1 MTAVETQ
8 DSAVRL
14 ERQLAE
20 LARFS
25 LPGHGVSRPALTQPY
40 FEALGYLERLAA
52 EVGMQVRYD
61 PVGNFIASRVPPGV
75 ASFALGSHID
85 SVIEGG
91 AYDGIAGVVCG
102 FEVAR
107 LLPQAPLTVIAFIGE
122 EASRFPTGLL
132 GSRCVLG
139 KMTVQ
144 ELKRCCDAEG
154 VSFFEAAT
162 QAGYHPERV
171 AESADLLDQLL
182 GYLEI
187 HIEQGRVL
195 EEEGLQL
202 GLVTDVVGLVH
213 AYLEISG
220 RADHAG
226 GTPMNLRSD
235 AGLTAAEVVTELER
249 YVRSLDTTPVGTV
262 GEISL
267 EPGARNIIPGL
278 ARVGLDVR
286 DRDLA
291 VIDQI
296 LEHIRTFAQQ
306 RAATRGQ
313 QVTYREDL
321 RNGPVAMNPEVIGG
335 LEEALHQLGLPY
347 RRMVSG
353 GGHDAMIVAPQLP
366 TGMLFVPCREGISH
380 SPHEYAEPR
389 HLAQAVQVAVRYI
402 EQQLQH

>member
-8 DSAVRL
+8 DSTVRL
-14 ERQLAE
+14 ERQLAD

-25 LPGHGVSRPALTQPY
+25 LPGPGVSRPALSRPY

-61 PVGNFIASRVPPGV
+61 PVGNFIASRVPPGKP
-75 ASFALGSHID
+75 SFALGSHID

-91 AYDGIAGVVCG
+91 AYDGVAGVVCG

-107 LLPQAPLTVIAFIGE
+107 LLPHAPLTVIAFIGE

-144 ELKRCCDAEG
+144 DLKGCCDADG

-162 QAGYHPERV
+162 RAGYQPEQV
-171 AESADLLDQLL
+171 AACADLLQHLV

-195 EEEGLQL
+195 EEEGLEL

-235 AGLTAAEVVTELER
+235 AGITAAEVVTELER
-249 YVRSLDTTPVGTV
+249 YVRGLEATPVGTV

-267 EPGARNIIPGL
+267 VPGARNIIPGL

-296 LEHIRTFAQQ
+296 LEHIRRFAQL
-306 RAATRGQ
+306 RGATRGQ
-313 QVTYREDL
+313 QVNYREDL
-321 RNGPVAMNPEVIGG
+321 RNGPVAMNPAVVTG
-335 LEEALHQLGLPY
+335 LEESLRQSGFPY

-353 GGHDAMIVAPQLP
+353 GGHDAMIVAPQVP
-366 TGMLFVPCREGISH
+366 AGMLFVPCREGISH
-380 SPHEYAEPR
+380 SPNEHAEPR
-389 HLAQAVQVAVRYI
+389 HLAQAVQVAVLFI
-402 EQQLQH
+402 QQQLQH

>member
-1 MTAVETQ
+1 MTAVGTQ
-8 DSAVRL
+8 DSVVRL
-14 ERQLAE
+14 ERQIAE

-25 LPGHGVSRPALTQPY
+25 LPGPGVSRPALTQPY

-61 PVGNFIASRVPPGV
+61 PVGNFIASRVPPG
-75 ASFALGSHID
+75 APSFALGSHID
-85 SVIEGG
+85 SVIAGG
-91 AYDGIAGVVCG
+91 AYDGVAGVVCG

-107 LLPQAPLTVIAFIGE
+107 LLPQAPLTVIAFMGE

-139 KMTVQ
+139 KMTAQ
-144 ELKRCCDAEG
+144 DLQQCCDAEG
-154 VSFFEAAT
+154 VSFFDAAT
-162 QAGYHPERV
+162 RAGYHPERV
-171 AESADLLDQLL
+171 AESADLLDHLL

-195 EEEGLQL
+195 EEEGLEL

-213 AYLEISG
+213 AYLEIAG

-226 GTPMNLRSD
+226 GPPMNLRSD

-249 YVRSLDTTPVGTV
+249 YVHSLDTTPVGTV

-267 EPGARNIIPGL
+267 VPGARNIIPGL

-313 QVTYREDL
+313 QVSYREDL
-321 RNGPVAMNPEVIGG
+321 RNGPVAMNPAVVAG
-335 LEEALHQLGLPY
+335 LEEAVRQLGLPY

-353 GGHDAMIVAPQLP
+353 GGHDAMIVAPELP
-366 TGMLFVPCREGISH
+366 TGMLFVPCRGGISH
-380 SPHEYAEPR
+380 SPAEYAEPR
-389 HLAQAVQVAVRYI
+389 HLAQAVQVAVGYI
-402 EQQLQH
+402 QQQLQY